1 MLVIN
6 KKIGEFLIN
15 NLFATVEGKELELG
29 TLEKVLETHRIT
41 LKEKDWIIEDIKHN
55 LLKVDEQNCELKKK
69 IMALENDKIYHTE
82 ELKKRNDRIVE
93 LGKRIEEIAKEDDI
107 LLDQKNS
114 EIVKLENKTY
124 QLEKRCIELIE
135 KETATVNMD
144 LQYNGQIIKL
154 KQEIEDLKGKLEV
167 ATAMVGIKAEETP
180 PPVKRGRRK
189 GVVAN
194 GK

>member
-29 TLEKVLETHRIT
+29 TLEKVLETYRNT
-41 LKEKDWIIEDIKHN
+41 SKEKDIKIESFKHN
-55 LLKVDEQNCELKKK
+55 LIKKDEENCELKKK
-69 IMALENDKIYHTE
+69 IMALENDKVYHTE
-82 ELKKRNDRIVE
+82 ELKKRNDRIAE

-114 EIVKLENKTY
+114 EIVKLENKVLE
-124 QLEKRCIELIE
+124 LEKRCRELIE
-135 KETATVNMD
+135 KETTSVNQD

-154 KQEIEDLKGKLEV
+154 KQEIEDLNGKLEV
-167 ATAMVGIKAEETP
+167 ATAMVGIKTEKTP
-180 PPVKRGRRK
+180 TPVKRGRKK
-189 GVVAN
+189 GDVAN
-194 GK
+194 G